1 MSPRLWISIALVAA
15 LAAPA
20 AADATATCN
29 FLEISA
35 TTGSKP
41 TIDPALQPLAKKLRR
56 PPFAGWNVFHL
67 LSQFDKPLE
76 RLKAAALPLKQ
87 GAASVLLRDRDGR
100 HLELTVTMDGADGK
114 RVLDVKQS
122 VPVGEW
128 VLLVGTNA
136 KDDGH
141 ILALTCR

>member
-1 MSPRLWISIALVAA
+1 MTARLWISIALVAA

-20 AADATATCN
+20 AADATASCN

-35 TTGSKP
+35 TTGAKP

-67 LSQFDKPLE
+67 LSKFDKPLE

-87 GAASVLLRDRDGR
+87 GAASVLLRDRDAH